1 MPSSDIGGLP
11 PLFKG
16 ALQGIDL
23 LVIVDVSGSET
34 KRISVADLMEAGF
47 EFVPEG
53 SIPWDKIENVVVETD
68 DIADGAVTEIKL
80 ADSAVTTI
88 KLADGA
94 VTFPKLD
101 PDIVIDCGTF

>member
-16 ALQGIDL
+16 ALQGIDQ

-47 EFVPEG
+47 QFIPDD
-53 SIPWDKIENVVVETD
+53 SIPWSKVYDVN
-68 DIADGAVTEIKL
+68 
-80 ADSAVTTI
+80 VTTDQI
-88 KLADGA
+88 ADGA

-101 PDIVIDCGTF
+101 PAIIIDCGTF